1 MTAEFPRVSTGQTLA
16 DISAEAFNNMAIA
29 AENAQRTMGGNGAL
43 VRRVGPHVTVLTRQ
57 ERARPAAAALA
68 IRRFTIVN
76 RDKNGDEIGDAVD
89 GQTPD
94 YLTCQPYDPSQEI
107 IYEATSD
114 LVQATKKVVKVWK
127 PFGLREIDYRDYIRV
142 LTDDRTVKFRKVN
155 EKERQAVF
163 ENEPLRPREKQLITP
178 AYQPGIQVIAI
189 KRGPQLVFAA
199 NGKPEDEAIE
209 WMELNNGR
217 WWASAFAGT
226 DEECQQ

>member
-1 MTAEFPRVSTGQTLA
+1 MPLDFPDIQTGTTFGETFARQWRNMVDVVARVDNL
-16 DISAEAFNNMAIA
+16 
-29 AENAQRTMGGNGAL
+29 
-43 VRRVGPHVTVLTRQ
+43 TVSY
-57 ERARPAAAALA
+57 PLA
-68 IRRFTIVN
+68 ITKSQGSMRLEILDPPPDTVPSSLEVQRFTIVN

-107 IYEATSD
+107 TYEATSD
-114 LVQATKKVVKVWK
+114 PVQATKEVVKVWK
-127 PFGLREIDYRDYIRV
+127 PFGLREIDYREYIRV
-142 LTDDRTVKFRKVN
+142 LTDDRTVKFTKVN

-178 AYQPGIQVIAI
+178 AYQPGVQVIAI